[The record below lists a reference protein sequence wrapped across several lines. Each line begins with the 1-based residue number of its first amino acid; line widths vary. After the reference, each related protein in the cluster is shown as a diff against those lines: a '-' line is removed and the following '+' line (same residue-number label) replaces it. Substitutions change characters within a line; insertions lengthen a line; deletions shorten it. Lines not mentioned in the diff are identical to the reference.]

1 MANLI
6 IKPTS
11 GGSLILQDEGGDAAL
26 TVGTTGVSTIANAS
40 ITTGTIA
47 AAVTFP
53 TGSVVKTSSVFYDNS
68 SAVSTI
74 SADATWT
81 EIHSGLRLAHTA
93 ASASNILLMT
103 FSICFNSPNSNQI
116 YHAKFY
122 NQSGSADITIPT
134 AVGTRI
140 ACHWSKR
147 VTQADSND
155 MNMLNMSM
163 RHVAGSTSAIT
174 YSPYFWTNS
183 PDIDFFLS
191 DLNNDEGQ
199 VQGGTFIIMEIQA

>member
-1 MANLI
+1 MSTLEVDA
-6 IKPTS
+6 IKDKT
-11 GGSLILQDEGGDAAL
+11 
-26 TVGTTGVSTIANAS
+26 GTTTLVTLSSSG
-40 ITTGTIA
+40 ITYPQGHVI
-47 AAVTFP
+47 
-53 TGSVVKTSSVFYDNS
+53 KTSSVFDDNS
-68 SAVSTI
+68 GTQVVI

-81 EIHSGLRLAHTA
+81 EISSGLRLTHQADH
-93 ASASNILLMT
+93 ASNILLMS

-134 AVGTRI
+134 AVGVRI
-140 ACHWSKR
+140 PCHWSKR
-147 VTQADSND
+147 VTAADSND
-155 MNMLNMSM
+155 MEMLNMSM